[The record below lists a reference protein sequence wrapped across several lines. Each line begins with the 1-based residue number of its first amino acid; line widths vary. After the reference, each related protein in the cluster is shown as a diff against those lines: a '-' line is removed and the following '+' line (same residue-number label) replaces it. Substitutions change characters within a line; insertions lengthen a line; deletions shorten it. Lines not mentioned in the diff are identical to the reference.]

1 MSVETLRSR
10 PFERYAVAAAL
21 VLLLLGCYLVVRP
34 FLTAFLWG
42 AIIAVST
49 RGLYDRVVRLVRGK
63 RGLAAT
69 LTSLAL
75 VAVLLVPII
84 VVALKVVTAVPPLGD
99 RLDEM
104 LQTGLH
110 DPPAWV
116 AGIPIIGKGADAQ
129 WRIYA
134 ADPERLRQALRPY
147 WKPVKDFVLTAV
159 GGLSLGILEFAL
171 ALFIAGLLYAKGE
184 AFAKVVDRVAYR
196 LGGESGRRQI
206 NVVRSTVRGVFKGIL
221 GTCAVQAVL
230 AMIGFWVSG
239 VPRPFILGMGTFFL
253 SVVPGGPAI
262 LWIPAA
268 LWLNAK
274 GSGGWA
280 IFLALWGL
288 IIVGG
293 SDNVVRPLLIGR
305 GVEAPM
311 AIIFLGV
318 VGGILAF
325 GFLGLFIG
333 PTLLSI
339 AYNLFQEWM
348 GEAKERAA
356 GAATT

>member
-1 MSVETLRSR
+1 MSAEPVRSR
-10 PFERYAVAAAL
+10 QFERFAVAFAAL
-21 VLLLLGCYLVVRP
+21 LLVIGCYLVVRP
-34 FLTAFLWG
+34 FLTAFIWG

-49 RGLYDRVVRLVRGK
+49 RGIYEKVVKLVRGK
-63 RGLAAT
+63 RGLAAA

-75 VAVLLVPII
+75 VAILLVPITI
-84 VVALKVVTAVPPLGD
+84 VALKVVTAVPPLGD

-110 DPPAWV
+110 EPPSWL
-116 AGIPIIGKGADAQ
+116 AGIPIVGKNADAQ

-134 ADPERLRQALRPY
+134 ADPERLRAALRPY

-171 ALFIAGLLYAKGE
+171 ALFFAGLLYAKGE
-184 AFAKVVDRVAYR
+184 ALGAVVDRVAFR
-196 LGGESGRRQI
+196 LGGESGRRQVAI
-206 NVVRSTVRGVFKGIL
+206 VRSTVRGVFKGVL
-221 GTCAVQAVL
+221 GTCAVQAIL
-230 AMIGFWVSG
+230 AAIGFWISG
-239 VPRPFILGMGTFFL
+239 VPKPLALGMGTFFL
-253 SVVPGGPAI
+253 SVIPGGPTI
-262 LWIPAA
+262 LWLPAA
-268 LWLNAK
+268 LWLNAQ
-274 GSGGWA
+274 GSTGWA

-293 SDNVVRPLLIGR
+293 SDNIVRPLLIGR
-305 GVEAPM
+305 GVESPM
-311 AIIFLGV
+311 SIIFLGV

-333 PTLLSI
+333 PTVLSI

-348 GEAKERAA
+348 AEAQERTAR
-356 GAATT
+356 ATAT